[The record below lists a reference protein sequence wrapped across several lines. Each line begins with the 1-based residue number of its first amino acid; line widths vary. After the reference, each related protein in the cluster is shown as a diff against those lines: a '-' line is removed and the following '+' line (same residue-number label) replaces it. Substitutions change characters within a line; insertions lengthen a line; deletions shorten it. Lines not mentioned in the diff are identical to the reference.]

1 MDFSLS
7 EEQQLLQDSVR
18 RFVQDEYG
26 FEQRLAFGKNPEG
39 YSRENWAKIAEMGL
53 LGIPFSEEE
62 GGFGGTPV
70 EVMIVMEAFGRA
82 LVLEPYVSTVVLG
95 GNLIRL
101 GGTADHRSELLP
113 ALIGGE
119 LTIAFA
125 YGERKSRYTLHNV
138 ETRAQASGNGFVL
151 NGQKGVVLFGDSADK
166 LVVSA
171 RTGGSSRDRSGISL
185 FLIDRNAHG
194 VAVRGYPTIDGL
206 RAAEITLDNVQVG
219 ADALL
224 GEQDNGLPLI
234 EHVVDLGIAAVCAE
248 AVGAMAAL
256 NETTLEYLK
265 TRKQFGVPI
274 GSFQVLQHRGVEM
287 LMAAE
292 QARSMAYLATMMASS
307 SDAAE
312 RGKSVSA
319 AKVQIGRSGRFV
331 GQQSIQLHGG
341 IGMTMEYKA
350 GHYFKRLTMI
360 DSTFGDADHHLAK
373 FAKEGGS
380 DSAQEVAQQAA

>member
-26 FEQRLAFGKNPEG
+26 FEQRLGYSKNPEG
-39 YSRENWAKIAEMGL
+39 FSRDNWAKMAEMGL
-53 LGIPFSEEE
+53 LGIPFSEDE

-70 EVMIVMEAFGRA
+70 EVMIVMEAFGRG
-82 LVLEPYVSTVVLG
+82 LVLEPYISTVVLG
-95 GNLIRL
+95 GSLLRL
-101 GGTADHRSELLP
+101 GGSQQHRSELLP

-119 LTIAFA
+119 LTVAFA
-125 YGERKSRYTLHNV
+125 YGERQSRYTLHNV

-151 NGQKGVVLFGDSADK
+151 NGHKGVVLFGDSADK
-166 LVVSA
+166 LIVSA
-171 RTGGSSRDRSGISL
+171 RTGGGGRDRSGLSL
-185 FLIDRNAHG
+185 FLVDRSARG
-194 VAVRGYPTIDGL
+194 ISVRGYPTIDGL
-206 RAAEITLDNVQVG
+206 RAAEITFENVQVG
-219 ADALL
+219 ADALT
-224 GEQDNGLPLI
+224 GEQDNALPLI

-256 NETTLEYLK
+256 NDVTLEYLK

-274 GSFQVLQHRGVEM
+274 GSFQVLQHRAVEM

-292 QARSMAYLATMMASS
+292 QAKSMSYLATMMASS

-312 RGKSVSA
+312 RGKAMSA

-331 GQQSIQLHGG
+331 GQQSVQLHGG
-341 IGMTMEYKA
+341 IAMTMEYKA

-373 FAKEGGS
+373 FAKQGGS
-380 DSAQEVAQQAA
+380 ESPQEVAQQAA